1 MENGF
6 IVIRMKKLFYK
17 AMYFFGLGERHNTVE
32 VLGAYYPGVLGSN
45 LTTGKTN
52 TKLFFREL
60 AGPKV
65 VRCQLTRLNLEN
77 SFCLERSQK
86 CLHQKSLLS

>member
-1 MENGF
+1 M
-6 IVIRMKKLFYK
+6 
-17 AMYFFGLGERHNTVE
+17 E

-60 AGPKV
+60 AGPNV
-65 VRCQLTRLNLEN
+65 VFLRLLFDGVTRNVIFHLNMGT
-77 SFCLERSQK
+77 Q
-86 CLHQKSLLS
+86 